1 MGRPAAGWLRDN
13 GECLMKARR
22 LYGDA
27 GQIAAL
33 LQQMELQETA
43 AGGYAAV
50 YRHPDTGAFWLQCY
64 ATAAVQGGG
73 YQLLIK
79 LPLPSTDKLIEVAL
93 QSAHTDEAVAALFRL
108 LDEEALEKKDFRQ
121 ELVQHLE
128 RLAEEPLNAFTRQR
142 VEEVIRLTAL
152 DDPMNKRE
160 VLHKSQAEIAQDAA
174 EFEQIAQW
182 AKALLRR
189 IRE

>member
-1 MGRPAAGWLRDN
+1 MA
-13 GECLMKARR
+13 ARR

-27 GQIAAL
+27 KQIAAL

-64 ATAAVQGGG
+64 ATAAAQGGG
-73 YQLLIK
+73 YQLLIR
-79 LPLPSTDKLIEVAL
+79 LPLPSTAKLIEVAL

-108 LDEEALEKKDFRQ
+108 LDEEMLATKDFRQ
-121 ELVQHLE
+121 ELVLHLE
-128 RLAEEPLNAFTRQR
+128 RLIAEPLDAFTRQR

-152 DDPMNKRE
+152 DDPTNKRE
-160 VLHKSQAEIAQDAA
+160 VLHKSQSEIAQDAA
-174 EFEQIAQW
+174 AFEQIAQR
-182 AKALLRR
+182 AKAVLRCVR
-189 IRE
+189 K